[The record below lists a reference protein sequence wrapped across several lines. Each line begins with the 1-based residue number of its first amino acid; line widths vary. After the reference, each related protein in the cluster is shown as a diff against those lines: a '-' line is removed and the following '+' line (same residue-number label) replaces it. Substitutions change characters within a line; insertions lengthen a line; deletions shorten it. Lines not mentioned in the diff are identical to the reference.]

1 MMTKLN
7 GFIETMGADGKRFKL
22 DDGNWYSAFKSDQI
36 KAGKGD
42 YVEFTYAMNGTFRN
56 VKGSVNKA
64 TAPADAPTKPYGATA
79 SERGAKFVAKEF
91 PVPPLHP
98 DRSIIR
104 QNSLSHA
111 CEVVNMAGD
120 WSCGEKDIAER
131 VIEIARMFEAYST
144 GDLDQGIADEAV
156 KQMLARETNN

>member
-56 VKGSVNKA
+56 VKGTVNRA
-64 TAPADAPTKPYGATA
+64 TAPADAPVKAFTPSNGKG
-79 SERGAKFVAKEF
+79 GFVAKEF

-156 KQMLARETNN
+156 KQMLAREVS